1 MAILMPGR
9 KLRNLPMP
17 LSETPEASRAHRAK
31 KCSEKP
37 PPGMEQEQGRS
48 QTGITSESLSAAR
61 TGRHPGLLS
70 FFSISPDRITLIPP
84 QHSTGRGSHGR

>member
-17 LSETPEASRAHRAK
+17 LSETLEASRAHRAK

-70 FFSISPDRITLIPP
+70 FFSIS
-84 QHSTGRGSHGR
+84 